1 MEKSP
6 AFGSSCERQKSRD
19 KRCPTFV
26 YPSIFPT
33 NLEAVTAEIFIYE
46 DAASDAR
53 ALSDTIETVAENRQI
68 TVNVTIFNHSSDLLQ
83 AVENHEPD
91 LLFMDIDAGQN
102 EPDGISL
109 AKQIRIWSTDLP
121 IVFVTCMQEWA
132 LLGYEVQALHY
143 LIKPAT
149 TQEVDVC
156 FNRLEKL
163 TGRRLKKRRF
173 ISVISDYKTLRIPVD
188 AIQYA
193 EVKSNTVTIHLPG
206 RSIPSNTSMTSL
218 EQQVGDALLR
228 CHRSYLINP
237 KFVKRIDSNDF
248 VLTTGERIPIRINGR
263 KNTISQY
270 HDWIMRHMDK
280 VAD

>member
-1 MEKSP
+1 MS
-6 AFGSSCERQKSRD
+6 Q
-19 KRCPTFV
+19 
-26 YPSIFPT
+26 YSI
-33 NLEAVTAEIFIYE
+33 I
-46 DAASDAR
+46 
-53 ALSDTIETVAENRQI
+53 Q
-68 TVNVTIFNHSSDLLQ
+68 
-83 AVENHEPD
+83 
-91 LLFMDIDAGQN
+91 DAGQN

-206 RSIPSNTSMTSL
+206 RSIPSNTSMT
-218 EQQVGDALLR
+218 
-228 CHRSYLINP
+228 
-237 KFVKRIDSNDF
+237 FVKRIDSNDF

>member
-1 MEKSP
+1 M
-6 AFGSSCERQKSRD
+6 
-19 KRCPTFV
+19 
-26 YPSIFPT
+26 IFST
-33 NLEAVTAEIFIYE
+33 NLVAVTTEIFIYE
-46 DAASDAR
+46 DATSDAQE
-53 ALSDTIETVAENRQI
+53 LSETIESVAENRQT
-68 TVNVTIFNHSSDLLQ
+68 TVNVTIFNHANDLLQ
-83 AVENHEPD
+83 AIETHEPD
-91 LLFMDIDAGQN
+91 LLFMDIDAGKS

-109 AKQIRIWSTDLP
+109 AKRIRIWSTDLP

-149 TQEVDVC
+149 TQEVEIC

-163 TGRRLKKRRF
+163 TGHRLKKRAS
-173 ISVISDYKTLRIPVD
+173 ISIISDYKTLEIPVA

-193 EVKSNTVTIHLPG
+193 EVKGNTVTVHLPG

-218 EQQVGDALLR
+218 ERQVGDALLR

-263 KNTISQY
+263 KSTIAQY
-270 HDWIMRHMDK
+270 HDWIMRHMDET
-280 VAD
+280 D

>member
-1 MEKSP
+1 MINVARHS
-6 AFGSSCERQKSRD
+6 F
-19 KRCPTFV
+19 THW
-26 YPSIFPT
+26 IFPT

-193 EVKSNTVTIHLPG
+193 EVKGNTVTIHLPG

-218 EQQVGDALLR
+218 EQQVGMRCSDA
-228 CHRSYLINP
+228 
-237 KFVKRIDSNDF
+237 
-248 VLTTGERIPIRINGR
+248 TAAT
-263 KNTISQY
+263 
-270 HDWIMRHMDK
+270 
-280 VAD
+280 

>member
-1 MEKSP
+1 M
-6 AFGSSCERQKSRD
+6 
-19 KRCPTFV
+19 
-26 YPSIFPT
+26 
-33 NLEAVTAEIFIYE
+33 AVTTEIFIYE
-46 DAASDAR
+46 DAASDAQE
-53 ALSDTIETVAENRQI
+53 LSRTIESVADNRQI
-68 TVNVTIFNHSSDLLQ
+68 TMNVTIFDHANDLIQ
-83 AVENHEPD
+83 AIETHEPN
-91 LLFMDIDAGQN
+91 LLFMDIDAGKN

-109 AKQIRIWSTDLP
+109 AKQIRGWSTDLP

-149 TQEVDVC
+149 IQEVDVC

-163 TGRRLKKRRF
+163 SGRRLKKRQS

-193 EVKSNTVTIHLPG
+193 EVKGNTVTIHLPG

-237 KFVKRIDSNDF
+237 RFVKHIDSNDF

-270 HDWIMRHMDK
+270 HDWIMRHMDD

>member
-1 MEKSP
+1 MRTS
-6 AFGSSCERQKSRD
+6 KSRD

-26 YPSIFPT
+26 YPLIFPT

-143 LIKPAT
+143 LIKPTT

-193 EVKSNTVTIHLPG
+193 EVKGNTVTLHLPG

-237 KFVKRIDSNDF
+237 RFVKHIDSNDF

-263 KNTISQY
+263 KSTISQY
-270 HDWIMRHMDK
+270 HDWIMQHMDK